1 MVYTILSLNIYDVNW
16 KKMFDPN
23 LKIVTSSTNDKLIS
37 KARDNTRK
45 INESEFILREVANN
59 HFLGKKLSPDLF
71 ASSLKQR
78 FLDGNFHLKG
88 IFTR

>member
-1 MVYTILSLNIYDVNW
+1 MYDVTW
-16 KKMFDPN
+16 KKMFDPD
-23 LKIVTSSTNDKLIS
+23 LKTVTSSTNEKLIS

-59 HFLGKKLSPDLF
+59 HFLGKWPSPDSF

-78 FLDGNFHLKG
+78 FLY
-88 IFTR
+88 R

>member
-1 MVYTILSLNIYDVNW
+1 MLYTILSLSMYDVNW

-23 LKIVTSSTNDKLIS
+23 LKIVTKSTDDKLIS

-59 HFLGKKLSPDLF
+59 HFLGKRLSPDSF

-78 FLDGNFHLKG
+78 FLD
-88 IFTR
+88 R